1 MHEYLPDACR
11 ACYGYNML
19 CDFHTHTFLSDG
31 ELSPI
36 ELARRA
42 LVNGYAVLAIADHVG
57 PGTCEATLRQVAAEC
72 RVASAHWPLLAIP
85 AVELT
90 HVPAA
95 GLADAARQAKEL
107 GAVIVVAH
115 GESIVEPVEP
125 GTNLAALRCPD
136 VDILAH
142 PGMLTEVEA
151 ELAAANGIFLELSA
165 RKGHSLTNGLVY
177 RFGRKA
183 GARFLVNA
191 DGHAPG
197 DLLTAEW
204 ARKVALGAGL
214 DAEGARVVLE
224 ENPGLLLNRVGLR
237 LPTVR

>member
-1 MHEYLPDACR
+1 MVTS
-11 ACYGYNML
+11 ML

-31 ELSPI
+31 ELSPV

-42 LVNGYAVLAIADHVG
+42 LVNGYTVLAIADHVG

-72 RVASAHWPLLAIP
+72 RVASAHWPMLAIP

-90 HVPAA
+90 HVPVAA
-95 GLADAARQAKEL
+95 LADAARQAKDL

-142 PGMLTEVEA
+142 PGMLSEAEA

-165 RKGHSLTNGLVY
+165 RKGHSLTNGRVY
-177 RFGRKA
+177 RVGQKA
-183 GARFLVNA
+183 GARFLVNS
-191 DGHAPG
+191 DGHDPG
-197 DLLTAEW
+197 DLLTVEW
-204 ARKVALGAGL
+204 ARQVALGAGL
-214 DAEGARVVLE
+214 DEEQALVVLE
-224 ENPGLLLNRVGLR
+224 ENPRLLLSKVGLR
-237 LPTVR
+237 LPTGR